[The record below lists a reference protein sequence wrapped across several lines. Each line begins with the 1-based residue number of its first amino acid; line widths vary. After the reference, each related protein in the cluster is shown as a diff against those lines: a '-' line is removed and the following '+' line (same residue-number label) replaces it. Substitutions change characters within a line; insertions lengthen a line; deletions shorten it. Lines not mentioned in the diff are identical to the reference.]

1 MADGFRRP
9 DPLVF
14 DGNIAENWRVFE
26 QEYDIFIA
34 AAHSDKPARTQAYI
48 LLNLAGSEAI
58 ERERSF
64 VYTAEVRAPGDN
76 GALIT
81 PAESKEDPE
90 CLKKKFWDICNPQ
103 TNITME
109 RHKFNTRCQNKA
121 SQPYALQ
128 FYIVERNVQPLLG
141 LPACI
146 CMELVTLNKEVHQ
159 LSVNNNANLPH
170 QIFTEYA
177 DLFKDELGKQPV
189 AYSMKLDPDVQPI
202 VRPAR
207 RIPLA
212 MQTELG
218 RS

>member
-14 DGNIAENWRVFE
+14 DGTIAENWRVFE
-26 QEYDIFIA
+26 QEYDIFIT
-34 AAHSDKPARTQAYI
+34 AAHSEKPARTQAYI

-64 VYTAEVRAPGDN
+64 VYAAEVRAPGDN

-81 PAESKEDPE
+81 PAESKENPE
-90 CLKKKFWDICNPQ
+90 CLKKKFRDICNPQ

-109 RHKFNTRCQNKA
+109 RHKFNTRCQNKG
-121 SQPYALQ
+121 QPYALQ

-141 LPACI
+141 LPACLR
-146 CMELVTLNKEVHQ
+146 MELVTLNKEVHQ

-170 QIFTEYA
+170 QIFR
-177 DLFKDELGKQPV
+177 
-189 AYSMKLDPDVQPI
+189 
-202 VRPAR
+202 VR
-207 RIPLA
+207 
-212 MQTELG
+212 
-218 RS
+218 